1 LLQREVNASDKIDL
15 VRPERSEAERSE
27 AERSGGLTKSAASQI
42 RVSIAD
48 PEVLVSSGRRRFKAA
63 YKARIVREADACKEP
78 GEIGSL
84 LRREGLYSSHLNNW
98 RREYRKGAE
107 SALADD
113 KRGRKQTKNPLEPE
127 VERLG
132 RELKQTQQKLHQA
145 EMIIDFQKK
154 LCEILGI
161 SPTGVSKDEE
171 R

>member
-1 LLQREVNASDKIDL
+1 MFRREVNASARIDL

-27 AERSGGLTKSAASQI
+27 AERSVGLTKSAGRQV
-42 RVSIAD
+42 RVSVAD
-48 PEVLVSSGRRRFKAA
+48 PEVLAASGRRRFSAS
-63 YKARIVREADACKEP
+63 YKARIVREADACTQP
-78 GEIGSL
+78 GDIGSL

-98 RREYRKGAE
+98 RRDYRTGAE

-113 KRGRKQTKNPLEPE
+113 KRGRKQTTNPLKPE

-132 RELKQTQQKLHQA
+132 RALERTQQKLRQA
-145 EMIIDFQKK
+145 EMIIEFQKN

-171 R
+171 K

>member
-1 LLQREVNASDKIDL
+1 MLQQKVMVSDKIDL

-27 AERSGGLTKSAASQI
+27 AERSGGLTKSAPSQDW
-42 RVSIAD
+42 VSVAD
-48 PEVLVSSGRRRFKAA
+48 PEVLALSGRRRFKAS

-98 RREYRKGAE
+98 RKEYRKGAE

-113 KRGRKQTKNPLEPE
+113 SRGRKQTKNPLEPE
-127 VERLG
+127 VERLT
-132 RELKQTQQKLHQA
+132 RELERTKQKLHQA
-145 EMIIDFQKK
+145 EMVIEFQKK

-161 SPTGVSKDEE
+161 SPTGISKDEE